1 MNNHSKPP
9 SEDANQNTLLSLK
22 ETVSQNW
29 QRILDRSQ
37 NDKTRLGL
45 VANDFIQL
53 IETNHRTQHSPKFY
67 AAELNM
73 GKSNLRK
80 ICQRSVG
87 VSPTSC
93 IYARIMLEAC
103 TLLEDAR
110 RSVKEIASDLGF
122 DDPIYFSRFFKGQ
135 GGIPPDTY
143 RGIASKLD

>member
-1 MNNHSKPP
+1 MDNHNKPTS
-9 SEDANQNTLLSLK
+9 SEDANPNTLLSLK
-22 ETVSQNW
+22 ETVSNEW

-45 VANDFIQL
+45 VANKFIQK
-53 IETNHRTQHSPKFY
+53 IETYHRTQHSPKFY

-80 ICQRSVG
+80 ICQRSID

-93 IYARIMLEAC
+93 IYVRIMLEAC
-103 TLLEDAR
+103 ILLEDVS

-122 DDPIYFSRFFKGQ
+122 DDPIYFSRFFK
-135 GGIPPDTY
+135 
-143 RGIASKLD
+143 K